1 MNSST
6 LRLKHEKGWFAAG
19 AEVENALM
27 TLSDGA
33 FKLFVHLC
41 LLAPRETG
49 LIQASQS
56 ELALNL
62 KKGNYTIR
70 KYLREMEQAG
80 VCRLSGF
87 APLPYSRGRIEI
99 TDEYWP
105 YHRRE
110 TPPTSHAV
118 QESVDQVRRLLQDRP
133 CVRASFSTAD
143 EILARQWL
151 DAGISLQR
159 IEQAILLGCTRK
171 YVAWRNHRDST
182 PIASLRYF
190 ESLLEEI
197 DRLKISPD
205 YWSYVR
211 SRMLRLEKLW
221 VNTHPQTVEGEAET

>member
-1 MNSST
+1 MKSST

-41 LLAPRETG
+41 LLAPRATG

-87 APLPYSRGRIEI
+87 APLPYSRGPIEI

-110 TPPTSHAV
+110 TPPTSPAV

-133 CVRASFSTAD
+133 CVRASFSSAGLTRRAT
-143 EILARQWL
+143 EAPPRQRTLCSTVRRPGGTPLAGR
-151 DAGISLQR
+151 A
-159 IEQAILLGCTRK
+159 
-171 YVAWRNHRDST
+171 T
-182 PIASLRYF
+182 P
-190 ESLLEEI
+190 
-197 DRLKISPD
+197 
-205 YWSYVR
+205 
-211 SRMLRLEKLW
+211 
-221 VNTHPQTVEGEAET
+221 HQGE